1 MIPLGA
7 VEFTPA
13 DIALLLAILTFGSII
28 LALPATLTLAW
39 VGYRRGT
46 LRKAGNALGYW
57 LGGTALSV
65 ATTAVAGAHIGWFAV
80 PIGWIPTLLLAV
92 ALNPR
97 TKEGKRTT
105 EVEGPTPNAS

>member
-7 VEFTPA
+7 VHFSPGE
-13 DIALLLAILTFGSII
+13 IALILAVLTFGSII

-46 LRKAGNALGYW
+46 LRPGANALWYW
-57 LGGTALSV
+57 LIGTALSV
-65 ATTAVAGAHIGWFAV
+65 ATTAVAAGQGLGWWAV
-80 PIGWIPTLLLAV
+80 SIGWIPTLLLAV

-97 TKEGKRTT
+97 R
-105 EVEGPTPNAS
+105 TPNAS

>member
-7 VEFTPA
+7 IHFSPA
-13 DIALLLAILTFGSII
+13 EVAMMLAILAFGSVV

-46 LRKAGNALGYW
+46 LRRGANALWYW
-57 LGGTALSV
+57 FGGTALSV
-65 ATTAVAGAHIGWFAV
+65 ATTALAAGQGLGWWAV
-80 PIGWIPTLLLAV
+80 PIGWIPTGLLAL

-97 TKEGKRTT
+97 R
-105 EVEGPTPNAS
+105 TPNASYCRNP

>member
-7 VEFTPA
+7 IHFSPEQ
-13 DIALLLAILTFGSII
+13 IAMMLAILAFGSIT

-39 VGYRRGT
+39 VGYRRGFQ
-46 LRKAGNALGYW
+46 RKAANALGYW

-65 ATTAVAGAHIGWFAV
+65 ATTAVAAGHLGWFAV

-97 TKEGKRTT
+97 
-105 EVEGPTPNAS
+105 PTPNAS

>member
-7 VEFTPA
+7 IHFSPA
-13 DIALLLAILTFGSII
+13 EVAMIFAIVTIGAIA
-28 LALPATLTLAW
+28 LALPATLALAW

-46 LRKAGNALGYW
+46 TRRAANALGYW

-65 ATTAVAGAHIGWFAV
+65 ATTAIAAGQGLGWFAV
-80 PIGWIPTLLLAV
+80 PIGWIPTVLLAA

-97 TKEGKRTT
+97 W
-105 EVEGPTPNAS
+105 TPKPS

>member
-7 VEFTPA
+7 IEFTPA
-13 DIALLLAILTFGSII
+13 DIALLLAILTFGSIA

-46 LRKAGNALGYW
+46 LRRAANALGYW

-65 ATTAVAGAHIGWFAV
+65 ATTAIAAGQGLGWFAV

-97 TKEGKRTT
+97 
-105 EVEGPTPNAS
+105 PTPNAS

>member
-7 VEFTPA
+7 VEFSPT
-13 DIALLLAILTFGSII
+13 DIAILLAILTFGSIV

-46 LRKAGNALGYW
+46 LRRPANALGYW

-65 ATTAVAGAHIGWFAV
+65 ITTALAAQQGAGWFAV
-80 PIGWIPTLLLAV
+80 PLGWIPTLLVAV

-97 TKEGKRTT
+97 W
-105 EVEGPTPNAS
+105 TPNAS

>member
-7 VEFTPA
+7 IHFSPA
-13 DIALLLAILTFGSII
+13 QVAMLLAILTFGSIA

-39 VGYRRGT
+39 VGYRRGFQ
-46 LRKAGNALGYW
+46 RKAANALGYW

-65 ATTAVAGAHIGWFAV
+65 ATTAIAAGQGLGWFAV

-97 TKEGKRTT
+97 W
-105 EVEGPTPNAS
+105 TPNAS

>member
-7 VEFTPA
+7 LHFTPA
-13 DIALLLAILTFGSII
+13 EVALILAVLTFGSIT

-46 LRKAGNALGYW
+46 TRKAANALGYW

-65 ATTAVAGAHIGWFAV
+65 ATTALAAGHVGWFAV

-97 TKEGKRTT
+97 
-105 EVEGPTPNAS
+105 PTPNPS

>member
-7 VEFTPA
+7 LHFTPA
-13 DIALLLAILTFGSII
+13 EVALILAVLTFGSIT
-28 LALPATLTLAW
+28 LALPGTLTFAW

-46 LRKAGNALGYW
+46 TRKAANALGYW

-65 ATTAVAGAHIGWFAV
+65 ATTALAAGHVGWFAV

-97 TKEGKRTT
+97 
-105 EVEGPTPNAS
+105 PTPNAS

>member
-1 MIPLGA
+1 MIPLGGI
-7 VEFTPA
+7 EFSPA
-13 DIALLLAILTFGSII
+13 DIALILVILTFGSIV

-97 TKEGKRTT
+97 
-105 EVEGPTPNAS
+105 PTPNAS

>member
-7 VEFTPA
+7 IHFTPA
-13 DIALLLAILTFGSII
+13 EVALILAILTFGSIA

-46 LRKAGNALGYW
+46 TRKAANALWYW
-57 LGGTALSV
+57 FGGTALSV
-65 ATTAVAGAHIGWFAV
+65 ATTALAAGHLGWLAV

-97 TKEGKRTT
+97 
-105 EVEGPTPNAS
+105 PTPNAS

>member
-7 VEFTPA
+7 IEFSPA
-13 DIALLLAILTFGSII
+13 EVAMILAILTVGAIA

-46 LRKAGNALGYW
+46 RRPGWNALWYW
-57 LGGTALSV
+57 LAGTALSV
-65 ATTAVAGAHIGWFAV
+65 GTTAVAAGQGLGWWAV
-80 PIGWIPTLLLAV
+80 PIGWIPTGLLAA

-97 TKEGKRTT
+97 W
-105 EVEGPTPNAS
+105 TPRAS